1 MIPTQDIVAWGKV
14 VPWADQRQVEQDLL
28 IGRALVEIFSDDMLR
43 DVVRVHGGT
52 GQQFLR
58 RENGPAAPAS
68 SMTQHFETAQSK
80 RAPFTVQPHDAV
92 T

>member
-43 DVVRVHGGT
+43 DAVRVRGGT
-52 GQQFLR
+52 GQQF
-58 RENGPAAPAS
+58 
-68 SMTQHFETAQSK
+68 
-80 RAPFTVQPHDAV
+80 
-92 T
+92 